1 MQGPFTDTAGQ
12 AYTHTLADAVRD
24 AESRCG
30 VRVRELDTVEE
41 ISLAFD
47 LFNELWGNDDSAALP
62 LNVMKAMAH
71 SRNYVVGV
79 WQGDRFVGA
88 SVAFAWGDL
97 PARALH
103 SHISGVVEGLQ
114 GQGIGH
120 ALKLH
125 QRAWAAQHGYE
136 RITWTFDPLVRRN
149 AWFNLNKL
157 GVRIEEYQPDF
168 YGPMNDGINA
178 GDATDRCLAVWD
190 VEPSTPSPSTGADR
204 PPAVVL
210 LACGSRD
217 DPVPQQEFS
226 RDAQVLSCQVPRD
239 IVELR
244 RSDPELGLRWRRAL
258 RDTMGAALDSGFT
271 ASSMTRDG
279 FYILERKP

>member
-1 MQGPFTDTAGQ
+1 MQAPATDTPGNAQ
-12 AYTHTLADAVRD
+12 NPSDAARE
-24 AESRCG
+24 AEARCG
-30 VRVRELDTVEE
+30 AKVRELETVHE
-41 ISLAFD
+41 ISLAFE
-47 LFNELWGNDDSAALP
+47 LFNRIWGNDDWGAVP
-62 LNVMKAMAH
+62 INVMKAMAH
-71 SRNYVVGV
+71 SRNYIAGV
-79 WQGDRFVGA
+79 WQGDQFVGA

-114 GQGIGH
+114 GRGIGH

-136 RITWTFDPLVRRN
+136 RITWTFDPLVQRN
-149 AWFNLNKL
+149 AWFNLTKL
-157 GVRIEEYQPDF
+157 GARIEEYQPDF

-190 VEPSTPSPSTGADR
+190 VEPSAPIPSNDADR

-210 LACGSRD
+210 LTCENGD
-217 DPVPQQEFS
+217 VPVAAADFS
-226 RDAQVLSCQVPRD
+226 PDTPVLSCQVPRD

-244 RSDPELGLRWRRAL
+244 RSDPDLGLRWRQAL
-258 RDTMGAALDSGFT
+258 RDTMGTAINAGFT
-271 ASSMTRDG
+271 ASAMTRDG
-279 FYILERKP
+279 FYILERKPR